1 MRERRASPAARVFAI
16 AALVFAALPLV
27 SLIIWTLIPRWPL
40 SEAFPQTFTLASW
53 KLVTPAVLRSLG
65 ANAAYSVV
73 VAAASCAI
81 ALTSARALLRCPP
94 SAAAFFEALFFFPA
108 LVPVLCVILAAHR
121 WALAVFSGSL
131 SPVTAL
137 VYLFFSFPYAFR
149 VLYPA
154 YRSEVAPLRETAFSL
169 GAPPPYV
176 FVRVELPV
184 LAPHLAVAFVF
195 SYAVAYG
202 QYLIDAFF
210 RPPSAAPFSTQM
222 AQFLQSPNRNAAAV
236 YTLLYTVCGVLVL
249 IPIGRLGHG
258 RH

>member
-1 MRERRASPAARVFAI
+1 MSIRRMSPAARVFAI
-16 AALVFAALPLV
+16 AALVLGAFPLV
-27 SLIIWTLIPRWPL
+27 SLIIWTWIPRWPL
-40 SEAFPQTFTLASW
+40 SEAFPQTFTLNSW
-53 KLVTPAVLRSLG
+53 KLVTPAVLWSLG
-65 ANAAYSVV
+65 ANAAYSVT
-73 VAAASCAI
+73 VAASSCAS
-81 ALTSARALLRCPP
+81 ALAEARALLRCPP
-94 SAAAFFEALFFFPA
+94 LVAACFEAFFFFPA

-121 WALAVFSGSL
+121 WALAIFSGSL

-149 VLYPA
+149 VVYPA
-154 YRSEVAPLRETAFSL
+154 YRGEVVPLRETAFSL
-169 GAPPPYV
+169 GASSPYV
-176 FVRVELPV
+176 FVRVELPA

-202 QYLIDAFF
+202 QYLLDAFF

-222 AQFLQSPNRNAAAV
+222 AQFLQSSNRNAAAV

-249 IPIGRLGHG
+249 VPFGRLGHG